1 VFGDCADITMLDITD
16 IKNLDSESILITY
29 EGKNPY
35 IKYMRKKLETEKNY
49 FLTNSQSNYVKNYF
63 TFEPKNINRVTEVTN
78 YFAEQLKEE
87 HKLKTRLLQVS
98 HQLLSKG
105 QQHLFQYTKHNQ
117 SKQ

>member
-1 VFGDCADITMLDITD
+1 MLDITD
-16 IKNLDSESILITY
+16 IKNLDSEGILITY

-87 HKLKTRLLQVS
+87 HKLKILPKKIFIETLIAESDKAIHVICKLYKMAR
-98 HQLLSKG
+98 
-105 QQHLFQYTKHNQ
+105 
-117 SKQ
+117 